1 MKKTSIISL
10 LYHEVT
16 NNPEDSGFQRKN
28 ALPYKHS
35 VDEFR
40 SHLSELNKFN
50 KYVTTINNIHR
61 GRKNILLTFD
71 DGGIS
76 NLRIADMLEEYNF
89 KGHFFISTDFIG
101 KPYFLNED
109 HLKDLFR
116 RGHIIGSHS
125 QSHPNVFKSLT
136 ALKMKEEWN
145 NSRNILSSILKTD
158 IDCCSIPGGDSSQL
172 CYKTASSS
180 GYKFIFNSEPKVTI
194 EENRELIV
202 LGRISFKKDE
212 PILKLKN
219 TLQLKGLKKLLIIRK
234 IKVLIKTIFFSNLF
248 KST

>member
-76 NLRIADMLEEYNF
+76 NLRIAAMLE
-89 KGHFFISTDFIG
+89 
-101 KPYFLNED
+101 
-109 HLKDLFR
+109 
-116 RGHIIGSHS
+116 
-125 QSHPNVFKSLT
+125 
-136 ALKMKEEWN
+136 
-145 NSRNILSSILKTD
+145 
-158 IDCCSIPGGDSSQL
+158 
-172 CYKTASSS
+172 
-180 GYKFIFNSEPKVTI
+180 
-194 EENRELIV
+194 
-202 LGRISFKKDE
+202 
-212 PILKLKN
+212 
-219 TLQLKGLKKLLIIRK
+219 
-234 IKVLIKTIFFSNLF
+234 
-248 KST
+248 